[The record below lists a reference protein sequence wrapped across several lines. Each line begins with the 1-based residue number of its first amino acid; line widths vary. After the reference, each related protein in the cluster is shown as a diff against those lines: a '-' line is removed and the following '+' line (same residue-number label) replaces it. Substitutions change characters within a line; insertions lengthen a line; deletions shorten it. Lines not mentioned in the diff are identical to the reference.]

1 MPILAAGSAA
11 VVLAAVHLLA
21 RRFEEALG
29 VVPRNRWLSIA
40 GGISVAYV
48 FLHLLPEMAA
58 VEGHLDDAGV
68 GLPGIEMHG
77 WLAALLGLVVFYG
90 LEQHARR
97 SREERAGGETRDGV
111 GWIHVASY
119 GLYNAIAGALL
130 VRKAEEDVPAL
141 VLFTVAIGLHF
152 LVNDAALVADHGE
165 VYRRAGRWIVAGG
178 VLAGWAF
185 ASVAR
190 PDEAALTLLVA
201 FLGGGVLM
209 NVLKEELPDER
220 RSRFGV
226 FLAATVAF
234 AALLV
239 VMRP

>member
-1 MPILAAGSAA
+1 MVPVLASGVAA
-11 VVLAAVHLLA
+11 LVLAAAHLLA

-29 VVPRNRWLSIA
+29 VVPRNRWLSIG

-68 GLPGIEMHG
+68 RLPGIEMHG

-97 SREERAGGETRDGV
+97 SREARGGGQTHDRV
-111 GWIHVASY
+111 GWIHVGSY
-119 GLYNAIAGALL
+119 GLFNAIAGALL
-130 VRKAEEDVPAL
+130 VRKADEGVPAL
-141 VLFTVAIGLHF
+141 VLFTLAVGLHF
-152 LVNDAALVADHGE
+152 LVNDAALVEDHGE

-178 VLAGWAF
+178 VLAGWAA
-185 ASVAR
+185 ASIVE
-190 PDEAALTLLVA
+190 PPEAAVTLLLA

-220 RSRFGV
+220 RSRFGS

-234 AALLV
+234 AILLLV
-239 VMRP
+239 V